1 MPIGNPDKLF
11 PIFFGVWAVLGLLS
25 AGFFFLNRNAS
36 LKRKVWPPFNIF
48 TGLLFIGFI
57 WAMGFPAHVLYIA
70 VPAVALIT
78 LLNLRAM
85 QFCGSCGAT
94 LMNQNPLSRPA
105 FCSKCGAK
113 LEQ

>member
-1 MPIGNPDKLF
+1 MPHGDVDQIF
-11 PIFFGVWAVLGLLS
+11 PVFFGVWVVLGLFS

-36 LKRKVWPPFNIF
+36 LKRKLWLPLIIA
-48 TGLLFIGFI
+48 TGVLFLGFM
-57 WAMGFPAHVLYIA
+57 WAMGFPQEAFFLA

-78 LLNLRAM
+78 LLNLRTVR
-85 QFCGSCGAT
+85 FCNSCGAT
-94 LMNQNPLSRPA
+94 LMSQNPFAKPA